1 MVVNCFNPN
10 NNSSNNGWGTSSSK
24 MLYAW
29 CTQEI
34 QSMIHV
40 WKSNNM
46 FEQGDISPEHIINEF
61 GLQLCKTIYEGEDNP
76 IVWKTTPSRKNSNLG
91 EFITVNIS
99 KPQLPPLGSAVS
111 TVSTYKAENTPP
123 ITISSVAPNKRDDF
137 FSDLVNDFTSI
148 DGTASFQMNLRSFL
162 LHVIIFKSHENFS
175 QENYETKSM
184 GVMKQKGIF
193 KSLQYGNWF
202 RSSQSFRDFIK
213 NTKRQINR
221 FSLAQKSL
229 LASKCHTYTIHDSAY
244 GLHEDQPQDISA
256 LTKFCFK
263 GTNANIFE
271 LITLKYREYLE
282 TLK

>member
-1 MVVNCFNPN
+1 MR
-10 NNSSNNGWGTSSSK
+10 
-24 MLYAW
+24 
-29 CTQEI
+29 Q
-34 QSMIHV
+34 
-40 WKSNNM
+40 
-46 FEQGDISPEHIINEF
+46 
-61 GLQLCKTIYEGEDNP
+61 KT
-76 IVWKTTPSRKNSNLG
+76 
-91 EFITVNIS
+91 
-99 KPQLPPLGSAVS
+99 LPPSPYTLVLP
-111 TVSTYKAENTPP
+111 K
-123 ITISSVAPNKRDDF
+123 KRDDF
-137 FSDLVNDFTSI
+137 FSDLVNDFNSI
-148 DGTASFQMNLRSFL
+148 DETASFQMNLKSFL

-256 LTKFCFK
+256 LTEFCFK
-263 GTNANIFE
+263 GTNAKIFD